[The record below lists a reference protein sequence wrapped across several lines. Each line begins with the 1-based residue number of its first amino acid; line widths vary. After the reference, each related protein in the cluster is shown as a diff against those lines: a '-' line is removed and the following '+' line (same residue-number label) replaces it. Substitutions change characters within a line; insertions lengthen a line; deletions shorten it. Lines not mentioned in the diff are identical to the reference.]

1 MQHTE
6 KYLIELIEKYALSFQ
21 RVSEI
26 IAAMKSNVGSHAQ
39 WIAELEEAI
48 K

>member
-1 MQHTE
+1 MQHTD
-6 KYLIELIEKYALSFQ
+6 KYLIELIEKNAIAIQ
-21 RVSEI
+21 RITEI
-26 IAAMKSNVGSHAQ
+26 IASMKSNVGSHAQ